1 MLPNSYLAHLDEV
14 LADFQQKVM
23 QRWRGRGGVA
33 DLTKVSLEVFG
44 KRADGSNV
52 DFGAQMH
59 ITLDSYMIK
68 TWKWVQISLEKYIV
82 YMTVIFWHMFPS
94 RITPDRWFNYIFLY
108 C

>member
-1 MLPNSYLAHLDEV
+1 M
-14 LADFQQKVM
+14 
-23 QRWRGRGGVA
+23 A

-68 TWKWVQISLEKYIV
+68 TWK
-82 YMTVIFWHMFPS
+82 
-94 RITPDRWFNYIFLY
+94 
-108 C
+108 